1 MNIDPLAKPFS
12 CKDKPSIKYPCAWTY
27 KVIGTDE
34 TDLRAAIET
43 VLGKKNLLISK
54 SHSSSGGKYLSLN
67 AEIVVEDDAS
77 RLQHYQNLK
86 NHAAIKVV
94 M

>member
-1 MNIDPLAKPFS
+1 MNIDPFPKPFT
-12 CKDKPSIKYPCAWTY
+12 CKDKPSINYPCAWTY

-43 VLGKKNLLISK
+43 ILGKKNLLISK

-67 AEIVVEDDAS
+67 VEIIVEDDES

-86 NHAAIKVV
+86 NHAAVKVV